1 MPRNASYIQDVDRL
15 IEQTPLSDVL
25 HHYGLP
31 PPEKSTGEHRMV
43 CPFNAECR
51 DSQYGNLTV
60 NLDSSAKLI
69 YAHCCQIRGNLLT
82 LIHGL
87 ETHSPPST
95 DRLRGDEFKAAVA
108 KLKEIN
114 GLIDSPTVN
123 RDDAPAVE
131 AHNQTASP
139 ADPPPQNVP
148 LCQQDKT
155 KGLVNLWEDC
165 IVDVAEM
172 SPPAAA
178 YFRERPWLTPEVCRK
193 WKLGY
198 LPRNGRSLLRGMV
211 IYAHENEEGEILSY
225 SGRDVRFDEKWD
237 KWIRDGRPDD
247 KKPSKHRYV
256 KGYHKGLEL
265 YGHLANRLQDRRLKE
280 SLGKHGLVIV
290 EGQND
295 VIRLDTL
302 GIAAV
307 GLCSNRA
314 TEEQISKIVGIAKR
328 ASQGQVILM
337 PDNDE
342 EGETGFQDLLWQ
354 LASQGLLVQLAWS
367 RTSHNGRFNGLQPE
381 HLTDEMWQT
390 DLLPSLSRT

>member
-1 MPRNASYIQDVDRL
+1 
-15 IEQTPLSDVL
+15 
-25 HHYGLP
+25 
-31 PPEKSTGEHRMV
+31 
-43 CPFNAECR
+43 
-51 DSQYGNLTV
+51 
-60 NLDSSAKLI
+60 
-69 YAHCCQIRGNLLT
+69 
-82 LIHGL
+82 
-87 ETHSPPST
+87 
-95 DRLRGDEFKAAVA
+95 
-108 KLKEIN
+108 
-114 GLIDSPTVN
+114 
-123 RDDAPAVE
+123 
-131 AHNQTASP
+131 
-139 ADPPPQNVP
+139 
-148 LCQQDKT
+148 
-155 KGLVNLWEDC
+155 
-165 IVDVAEM
+165 
-172 SPPAAA
+172 
-178 YFRERPWLTPEVCRK
+178 VCRK